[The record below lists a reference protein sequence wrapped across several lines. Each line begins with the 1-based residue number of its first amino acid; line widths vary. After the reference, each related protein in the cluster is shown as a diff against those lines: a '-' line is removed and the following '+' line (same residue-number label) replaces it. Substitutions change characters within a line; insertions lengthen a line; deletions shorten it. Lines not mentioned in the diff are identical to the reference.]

1 MSEPGKTRFVRIRT
15 TRVRVNVLGGLFILG
30 ATITLGHSLGVPN
43 DVLTNIVS
51 VGGMLL
57 MQIVR
62 SDNKLTPESEPKK

>member
-1 MSEPGKTRFVRIRT
+1 MSESGKTPIVRIRT
-15 TRVRVNVLGGLFILG
+15 TRVRVNVLGGLFVLG
-30 ATITLGHSLGVPN
+30 LIITVGHALGVPN

-62 SDNKLTPESEPKK
+62 SDNKLTPETEPKK